1 MKKTKAQKVRRA
13 IAMTGSQLDP
23 LELSKVV
30 AVRTAKNMIHL
41 DEMDDGTW
49 RLIYNGNHIPDF
61 SKITALTLIREDIAD

>member
-1 MKKTKAQKVRRA
+1 MKNKKTPSVRRA
-13 IAMTGSQLDP
+13 IALTGSSLEP

-41 DEMDDGTW
+41 DELDDGTW

-61 SKITALTLIREDIAD
+61 SKITALTLIREDT